1 MAAKRPIHTSVNRKE
16 ADLRHS
22 HRQRSALSRGF
33 SALSRW
39 PMVLYAAALTV
50 LILSLFAAL
59 LDDYYEDANLLQVPS
74 KVTAFQEDSPLKLTI
89 QSPYLMALP
98 SHFGLSLRTDVQ
110 PTPAVEAEQGIPDH
124 VSGLSPLAPTESQP
138 VSNLSSEASGLPTS
152 VQVTATIFLTFDDG
166 PNQETKKILDLLD
179 QYGQKATFF
188 VLKGGMDK
196 YPDLILRMVKSGHR
210 VGLHGISHSKEI
222 FYDTPDSALWEIDT
236 SNAAFEAITGQ
247 RTTLVRT
254 PFGSYPRLTRA
265 HYERLTSA
273 GYSIWDWNV
282 DTQDSIAGMEDAMAV
297 FDRAVSGIEKLKN
310 RRAIVL
316 MHDKP
321 HTVQALESLLPYMK
335 RRGIQ
340 SAALPDGPGIH
351 QTIVEAAAQPLVEPE
366 TPLAPEPTEAP
377 VPIEVPAAP
386 ELPDIPESPESP
398 EAPEAPES
406 PEAPVSPEIPPV
418 EQEGDG
424 STDPT
429 P

>member
-1 MAAKRPIHTSVNRKE
+1 
-16 ADLRHS
+16 
-22 HRQRSALSRGF
+22 
-33 SALSRW
+33 
-39 PMVLYAAALTV
+39 MVLYVTALMV
-50 LILSLFAAL
+50 LVLSLFAVL
-59 LDDYYEDANLLQVPS
+59 LDDYSEDANLLQVPS
-74 KVTAFQEDSPLKLTI
+74 KVTAFHEDSPLKQTI
-89 QSPYLMALP
+89 QSPHLMALP
-98 SHFGLSLRTDVQ
+98 SHFGLPLMTDVQ

-138 VSNLSSEASGLPTS
+138 VSNLLPEASGLPTS

-196 YPDLILRMVKSGHR
+196 YPELILRMVKSGHR

-222 FYDTPDSALWEIDT
+222 FYATPDSALWEIDT
-236 SNAAFEAITGQ
+236 SNAALEAITGQ

-335 RRGIQ
+335 LRGIQ

-351 QTIVEAAAQPLVEPE
+351 QTIVEPAAQPLVEPE

-377 VPIEVPAAP
+377 VPIEVPVAP
-386 ELPDIPESPESP
+386 ELPDIPESPE
-398 EAPEAPES
+398 APEAS
-406 PEAPVSPEIPPV
+406 VSSEAPVSPEIPPV
-418 EQEGDG
+418 EQEGDE

>member
-1 MAAKRPIHTSVNRKE
+1 
-16 ADLRHS
+16 
-22 HRQRSALSRGF
+22 
-33 SALSRW
+33 
-39 PMVLYAAALTV
+39 MVLYATALMV
-50 LILSLFAAL
+50 LVLSLFAAL
-59 LDDYYEDANLLQVPS
+59 LDDYYEDGNLLQVPS
-74 KVTAFQEDSPLKLTI
+74 KVTALHEDSPLIQMI

-98 SHFGLSLRTDVQ
+98 GHFGLPLRTDVQ
-110 PTPAVEAEQGIPDH
+110 PIPAVEAEQEIPDH
-124 VSGLSPLAPTESQP
+124 VSGLSPLASPESQP
-138 VSNLSSEASGLPTS
+138 VSNLSPEASGLPPS
-152 VQVTATIFLTFDDG
+152 IQVTATIYLTFDDG

-179 QYGQKATFF
+179 QYEQKATFF

-196 YPDLILRMVKSGHR
+196 YPELILRMVKSGHR

-222 FYDTPDSALWEIDT
+222 FYATPDSALWEIDT

-254 PFGSYPRLTRA
+254 PFGSYPQLTRA

-282 DTQDSIAGMEDAMAV
+282 DTRDSIAGMEDATAV

-366 TPLAPEPTEAP
+366 TPLAPEPTE
-377 VPIEVPAAP
+377 VPAAP
-386 ELPDIPESPESP
+386 ELPDIPESPE
-398 EAPEAPES
+398 A

-418 EQEGDG
+418 EQEGDE